1 MRKPTTVAFLVAL
14 TIAAAAVAQQAGIKR
29 TILQRVDVPSS
40 NYETVLGIAEIAA
53 GINAGRHTHPGPE
66 TGTVTEGEMV
76 LLIDGQ
82 PPKTLKVGDSYQIA
96 TGVVHDVKAVSGA
109 KVVADCDAADIGAT
123 SALVRSE
130 RSPVPIEGGVCR
142 EAAVRVNTPK

>member
-109 KVVADCDAADIGAT
+109 KVVAVYTI
-123 SALVRSE
+123 
-130 RSPVPIEGGVCR
+130 
-142 EAAVRVNTPK
+142 PKGQPLANPAP